1 MPSLCATLGWPGG
14 WSIDPGDLSRGSPA
28 IVPHLCPPSLV
39 RGTDCGRIA
48 SHALGPAHLHVVP
61 WLTSLLSAG
70 PEQKFNAAQT
80 AYTQMAWG
88 LTNAPKADA
97 SPFGRT
103 RIVRDTFWNKNSNQC
118 AQ

>member
-1 MPSLCATLGWPGG
+1 MVNRSRRSLTRVARDSAPFVPAASSCAWDGL
-14 WSIDPGDLSRGSPA
+14 I
-28 IVPHLCPPSLV
+28 
-39 RGTDCGRIA
+39 GRNA
-48 SHALGPAHLHVVP
+48 SHAWGPAHLHVVP
-61 WLTSLLSAG
+61 WLTSLLPAG